1 MKRILLAM
9 CVLPMMVIAQKY
21 TESDTLWVNSE
32 LDEVARDEATC
43 YGIVHRV
50 DTVENVA
57 IIRCFNRETQGLE
70 SIRRVVA
77 DGDGAGLEKGKQL
90 FFNEEGK
97 VNCLR
102 FYTIVHESGSDNVRN
117 RLAKETFLYP
127 DGKTREEVV
136 ISFKEMP
143 NGGENRTYVRKNFYP
158 DGVLQYE
165 ESMNENG
172 EQATAYYKPNGKKE
186 KNPKER
192 FDLFLSMP
200 EFPGGQAALINFL
213 SENVKYPAIALE
225 NGIQGR
231 VLVQFVVDKDGS
243 ISNVAVA
250 RTGGDPSLDKE
261 AVRVIK
267 MMPRWIPGMQR
278 GKPVRVKYKVPVT
291 FRLN

>member
-1 MKRILLAM
+1 
-9 CVLPMMVIAQKY
+9 
-21 TESDTLWVNSE
+21 
-32 LDEVARDEATC
+32 
-43 YGIVHRV
+43 
-50 DTVENVA
+50 
-57 IIRCFNRETQGLE
+57 
-70 SIRRVVA
+70 
-77 DGDGAGLEKGKQL
+77 
-90 FFNEEGK
+90 
-97 VNCLR
+97 
-102 FYTIVHESGSDNVRN
+102 
-117 RLAKETFLYP
+117 
-127 DGKTREEVV
+127 
-136 ISFKEMP
+136 
-143 NGGENRTYVRKNFYP
+143 
-158 DGVLQYE
+158 
-165 ESMNENG
+165 
-172 EQATAYYKPNGKKE
+172 
-186 KNPKER
+186 
-192 FDLFLSMP
+192 MP